1 MDESIAYLK
10 EKFGLGEV
18 DVHTYS
24 PLTLAYMGDAAYEL
38 VIRTMLVDRGNRQP
52 SKLHRLSSGLVKAGT
67 QAAMA
72 EAIAPLLTEEEMQV
86 YRRGRNA
93 KSATIAKNATVSDY
107 RRATGFE
114 GLMGYLYLRGE
125 QRRMIDLIHAG
136 LAAAGK
142 IEGESR

>member
-18 DVHTYS
+18 DGHTYS

-114 GLMGYLYLRGE
+114 ALMGYLYLRGE

>member
-1 MDESIAYLK
+1 
-10 EKFGLGEV
+10 
-18 DVHTYS
+18 
-24 PLTLAYMGDAAYEL
+24 
-38 VIRTMLVDRGNRQP
+38 
-52 SKLHRLSSGLVKAGT
+52 
-67 QAAMA
+67 MA

-114 GLMGYLYLRGE
+114 ALMGYLYLRGE

>member
-24 PLTLAYMGDAAYEL
+24 PLTLAYMGDAVYEL

-52 SKLHRLSSGLVKAGT
+52 SKLHRLSRGLVKAGP

-93 KSATIAKNATVSDY
+93 KSATSAKNATVSDY

-114 GLMGYLYLRGE
+114 ALMGYLYLRGE

-136 LAAAGK
+136 VAAAGK